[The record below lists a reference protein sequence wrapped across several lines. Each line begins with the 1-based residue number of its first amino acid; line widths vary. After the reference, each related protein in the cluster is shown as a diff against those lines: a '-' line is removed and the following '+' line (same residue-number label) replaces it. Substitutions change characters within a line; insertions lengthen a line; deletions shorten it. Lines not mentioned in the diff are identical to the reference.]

1 MTNEIIITGKIK
13 IIKDV
18 QTFDSGFKKRE
29 VVITT
34 DEQSP
39 QDLKVEFFK
48 DRCDILDNYKI
59 DDIVEVWISLR
70 GNEYQGKYYVSIIA
84 YKIKKNEKATN
95 EFRRNQELDKTADSI
110 SNETIGRNDLNDYGN
125 VDDGL
130 PF

>member
-13 IIKDV
+13 VIKDT

-48 DRCDILDNYKI
+48 DRCDILDSYRV
-59 DDIVEVWISLR
+59 DDIVEVWINLKGS
-70 GNEYQGKYYVSIIA
+70 EYQGKYYVTITA
-84 YKIKKNEKATN
+84 YKIKKDEKATN

-110 SNETIGRNDLNDYGN
+110 SNETIHRNELNDTN
-125 VDDGL
+125 EISDKL

>member
-95 EFRRNQELDKTADSI
+95 EFRRNQDLDKTADSI
-110 SNETIGRNDLNDYGN
+110 SNEMINRNDLNDKN
-125 VDDGL
+125 DICDQL